1 MRAKDL
7 VERVPVVRRETS
19 ALEAAR
25 IIASLRVGGVVVVG
39 DDGEP
44 VAVIPGTQLLRLVV
58 PRYVRENPILA
69 HVYDEAGADEVSA
82 GLRERTVGDLLDPDG
97 AYAGDEPVGSAVPS
111 VQPEDT
117 LVEIASVMTNE
128 HSPVV
133 VVRDRAGTS
142 SGVVTLARLL
152 AAILAAAG
160 EDGPAVRRTL
170 SQDLFDL
177 HQQYLDPG
185 AGSDEPR
192 A

>member
-1 MRAKDL
+1 MRASDL
-7 VERVPVVRRETS
+7 VERIPVVRRETS

-25 IIASLRVGGVVVVG
+25 IVASLRVGGVVVVG

-58 PRYVRENPILA
+58 PRYVRENPNLA

-82 GLRERTVGDLLDPDG
+82 GLRERTVGDLLDQESSDKGPPTSSQVPAVAPD
-97 AYAGDEPVGSAVPS
+97 
-111 VQPEDT
+111 DT

-170 SQDLFDL
+170 SQDLLDL
-177 HQQYLDPG
+177 HRQHLEPG
-185 AGSDEPR
+185 AGPQEPGG
-192 A
+192 